1 MSNMYSP
8 ENILT
13 TVKQIKEEY
22 DSLSPTDETKKTLM
36 DKYPD
41 FSAQYPALFQLVF
54 NPVDN
59 WEKDLERLTQMVALA
74 SKVKTN
80 KITQHDASVQ
90 IGTELVDK
98 YVKPKLKNN

>member
-1 MSNMYSP
+1 MFSP

-13 TVKQIKEEY
+13 TVKQIKQDY
-22 DSLSPTDETKKTLM
+22 DSLPSSDDTKQTLM
-36 DKYPD
+36 EKYPE

-59 WEKDLERLTQMVALA
+59 WEKDVERLTQMVALA
-74 SKVKTN
+74 SKVKSN

-98 YVKPKLKNN
+98 YVKPKLKSKK